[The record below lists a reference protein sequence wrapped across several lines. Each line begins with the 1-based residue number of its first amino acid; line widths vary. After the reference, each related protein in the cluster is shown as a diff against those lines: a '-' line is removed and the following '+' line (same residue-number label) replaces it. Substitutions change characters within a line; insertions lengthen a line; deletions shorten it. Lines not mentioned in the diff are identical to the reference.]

1 MVKSSNIKHETRR
14 ETSNKICMGFTWKK
28 TVKISWLGR
37 LNIVKM
43 SIFLIIDS
51 LLKFQTP
58 L

>member
-1 MVKSSNIKHETRR
+1 MVKSSNIKYETR
-14 ETSNKICMGFTWKK
+14 ENSNKICMGFTWQK

-51 LLKFQTP
+51 LPKFQTP
-58 L
+58 F